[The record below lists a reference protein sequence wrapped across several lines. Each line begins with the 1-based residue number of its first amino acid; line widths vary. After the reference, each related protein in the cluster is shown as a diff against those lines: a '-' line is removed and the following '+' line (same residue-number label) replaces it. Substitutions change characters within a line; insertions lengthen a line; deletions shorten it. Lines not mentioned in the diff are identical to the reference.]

1 MISAQAQL
9 LLRRAGA
16 LLWAAFL
23 GGVCSLGVV
32 LSLPDTWLGHGGGL
46 RELSLLFFVCWALA
60 LVPALAAQL
69 LALPPGG
76 ASR

>member
-1 MISAQAQL
+1 VSTGQVPA

-16 LLWAAFL
+16 LLWSAFL
-23 GGVCSLGVV
+23 GGVCSIGVI
-32 LSLPDTWLGHGGGL
+32 LSLPDHWLGQGGGL